1 MSLFS
6 AIITTRNRKE
16 LLEKAIESVLSQTVK
31 DVECVVVDDASEDG
45 TKETYEKDPRIVYVR
60 IDAKDSRGG
69 NYARN
74 QGIAHATGEFLTF
87 LDDDDT
93 WASDKLEKQL
103 ALYQKHPG
111 SVIFCGRT
119 FRKVIDGNVQLHT
132 VIPPK
137 KFTGDISRL
146 IRMTYVTSTSCL
158 FFPRTL
164 LEKVGNFDTELC
176 AEFFQSFVREAG
188 VTLHLRQ
195 LAGENSHHIIEAC
208 FKAFARALADAVR
221 IDENRRDS
229 VPSTKGVLG

>member
-103 ALYQKHPG
+103 ALYQKSYRWKRP
-111 SVIFCGRT
+111 T
-119 FRKVIDGNVQLHT
+119 AY
-132 VIPPK
+132 
-137 KFTGDISRL
+137 GDSA
-146 IRMTYVTSTSCL
+146 
-158 FFPRTL
+158 
-164 LEKVGNFDTELC
+164 EKVYGRYFAIDPNDLC
-176 AEFFQSFVREAG
+176 HVDIVLVFPTG
-188 VTLHLRQ
+188 
-195 LAGENSHHIIEAC
+195 LA
-208 FKAFARALADAVR
+208 
-221 IDENRRDS
+221 
-229 VPSTKGVLG
+229 